1 MRPKNACGLAGWGFR
16 RVGVPDPVL
25 VANVAWLARYRHPRC
40 GGSPD
45 LARLLLEGFAEPAPL
60 MAGAAA
66 VGDPMAVLPALFHL
80 MWRHA
85 LVADLAVRLTAE
97 TLVVAGAA
105 SGGAR

>member
-1 MRPKNACGLAGWGFR
+1 
-16 RVGVPDPVL
+16 
-25 VANVAWLARYRHPRC
+25 
-40 GGSPD
+40 
-45 LARLLLEGFAEPAPL
+45 

-85 LVADLAVRLTAE
+85 LVADLAVRLTAD
-97 TLVVAGAA
+97 TLVVAGTS

>member
-1 MRPKNACGLAGWGFR
+1 
-16 RVGVPDPVL
+16 VGVPDPVL
-25 VANVAWLARYRHPRC
+25 VANVAWLGRYRHPRC
-40 GGSPD
+40 GSPD

-85 LVADLAVRLTAE
+85 LVADLAVRLAAD
-97 TLVVAGAA
+97 TLVVAGTS